1 MLKQFR
7 EPINGLTHFI
17 AFLLAILGLVLLVQ
31 KSIDPLKIWH
41 IVTFS
46 IFGVGMVLLYL
57 ASTLYHWLPLSEKG
71 VLRLKRV
78 DHVMVFV
85 MIAASYTPICLI
97 PLRYSIGWLLFGVIW
112 GLVVGGLLLKI
123 FWIHAPR
130 WLTATVYVA
139 MGWLAILGIGPIAN
153 ALQPRA
159 FFWLISGGL
168 LYTVGALIYA
178 ANRPNPWP
186 NRFGAHEIFHIF
198 VMFGSLS
205 HYLMMYQ
212 YISVFK

>member
-1 MLKQFR
+1 MLKYFR

-17 AFLLAILGLVLLVQ
+17 AFLLAILGLVLLIQ
-31 KSIDPLKIWH
+31 KSIDPLKNWH

-78 DHVMVFV
+78 DHMMVFV
-85 MIAASYTPICLI
+85 MIASSYTPICLI
-97 PLRYSIGWLLFGVIW
+97 PLRDSIGWLLFGVVW

-153 ALQPRA
+153 SLQSGA
-159 FFWLISGGL
+159 FFWLMCGGL
-168 LYTVGALIYA
+168 LYTIGALIYA
-178 ANRPNPWP
+178 VDRPNPWP

-212 YISVFK
+212 YISMFE